1 MFFSVKTKKLN
12 WEILTRN
19 LVSCHEKPIY
29 RGELLKEE
37 DGGGGGAGGAWT
49 VCRFKKWGWYP
60 NEQYALSHVWIKF

>member
-29 RGELLKEE
+29 RGELFKEE
-37 DGGGGGAGGAWT
+37 EGGGGGSLDSL
-49 VCRFKKWGWYP
+49 
-60 NEQYALSHVWIKF
+60 QI